1 MIEVTLLNDNAIQ
14 FTGDAQNVFDF
25 TVNDDGDLSVN
36 LNAVCVAFYPVGQWR
51 YVMNLSESFDRSN
64 NTSTRIAKF
73 KIKGQ
78 GQGQGQQQLHGP
90 AETE

>member
-25 TVNDDGDLSVN
+25 DVNDDGDLSVN
-36 LNAVCVAFYPVGQWR
+36 LNTVCIAFYPDGQWR
-51 YVMNLSESFDRSN
+51 YVMNLSENNFDRSN

-73 KIKGQ
+73 KIKS
-78 GQGQGQQQLHGP
+78 QGQGQQQ
-90 AETE
+90 